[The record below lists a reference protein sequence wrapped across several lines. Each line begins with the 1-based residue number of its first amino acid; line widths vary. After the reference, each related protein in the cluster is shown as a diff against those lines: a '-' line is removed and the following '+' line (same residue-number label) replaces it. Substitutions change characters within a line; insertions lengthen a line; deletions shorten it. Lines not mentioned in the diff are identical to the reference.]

1 MLRSDRVLTRALV
14 GLMLCSLAQVVL
26 ARDHGPC
33 FASSGRQGHACS
45 RSGQ

>member
-1 MLRSDRVLTRALV
+1 MLPRTLA
-14 GLMLCSLAQVVL
+14 GLMLSALLCSLAQVAL

-33 FASSGRQGHACS
+33 FASARKQRHMCS